1 MNDWI
6 YLDHSATTPTDP
18 RAVAAMQPY
27 WTATFGNPSSLHQAG
42 KAALTALEQAQVV
55 IAGVLNCQASGPSE
69 IVFTSGGTES
79 DNLALKG
86 VAHAMRSRGRGS
98 HMITTAVEHH
108 AVLDVAKELESEGFD
123 VTFLPVDSDG
133 RVTAAQV
140 VEALRDDT
148 VLVSVIYANNEVG
161 TVNPI
166 AEIGAAIK
174 QKNGR
179 VLFHTDAVQTPGL
192 LPLDVKA
199 LHVDLMSLSA
209 HKFYGPKGIGLL
221 YVRRAVPLQAQMVGG
236 GQQAHRRSGT
246 EPVPLIMG
254 MAEALRLAE
263 AERAETVD
271 RLRALRDDLITR
283 LLKAIPEASLTGHP
297 AERLAGH
304 TSFTMRRLNGDSIL
318 LDLSEIG
325 IGASGGS
332 ACTTGQQE
340 PSHVLRAMG
349 VDPDDLMGQMRFVL
363 GKHSTPEHVDRLIYH
378 LNALAERHR
387 AMVPALEG

>member
-1 MNDWI
+1 MSEFI

-18 RAVAAMQPY
+18 RVVEAMLPY
-27 WTATFGNPSSLHQAG
+27 WTQTFGNPSSLHQVG
-42 KAALTALEQAQVV
+42 KAAQNAMQQAQEV

-86 VAHAMRSRGRGS
+86 VAYAMRSRGRGN
-98 HMITTAVEHH
+98 HIITTSVEHH
-108 AVLDVAKELESEGFD
+108 AVLDVAKELEADGFD
-123 VTFLPVDSDG
+123 VTYLPVDQYG
-133 RVTAAQV
+133 RVTAQQV
-140 VEALRDDT
+140 VDAMCDDT
-148 VLVSVIYANNEVG
+148 ILVSVIYANNEVG

-174 QKNGR
+174 QKNRR
-179 VLFHTDAVQTPGL
+179 VLFHTDAVQAAGL

-199 LHVDLMSLSA
+199 LHVDLLSLSA

-221 YVRRAVPLQAQMVGG
+221 YVRRAVPLKPQMLGG

-246 EPVPLIMG
+246 EPLPLIMG

-263 AERAETVD
+263 AEREETVK
-271 RLRALRDDLITR
+271 RLTVLRDDLVQR
-283 LLKAIPEASLTGHP
+283 LLQTIPEANLTGHP
-297 AERLAGH
+297 KERLAGH
-304 TSFTMRRLNGDSIL
+304 SSFTMRLLNGDSIL

-340 PSHVLRAMG
+340 PSHVLLAMG
-349 VDPDDLMGQMRFVL
+349 VDPDHLMGQMRFVL
-363 GKHSTPEHVDRLIYH
+363 GKHSTAEEVDRLIYH
-378 LNALAERHR
+378 LNALVERHR
-387 AMVPALEG
+387 TMIPQMG